1 MSIFFN
7 YQYGGERIHVFRH
20 PFPHVART
28 YSERELAITTSCP
41 RSMIS
46 PVCSELIGD

>member
-41 RSMIS
+41 RYDLTRLL
-46 PVCSELIGD
+46 ELSIGA